1 MRRKLT
7 SIDDALARV
16 RPGSTIALGGALLRR
31 QPMAL
36 VRGLVRHGIGDL
48 TVLGWASTTATD
60 LLAGA
65 GLLKRYEGIYVG
77 LFWHG
82 TARNFRRAVEA
93 GRVEVRD
100 FSESAMVQR
109 LRAGGTGLSFLPTK
123 ALLGTDMARRNPDQV
138 RELACPFTDDR
149 YHALAA
155 ARADVALIHGYVAD
169 EYGNVQMP
177 VVRDTDDIDQH
188 LAKAADRVIV
198 TVERIVPHEAICRR
212 PALTYIPASWVEAV
226 VEAPYGAHPS
236 ACDGFYDED
245 EDHLQAWI
253 EASRTTDGF
262 DAYVE
267 RHVRAT
273 GSEAGYQATIG
284 GMDRLRTLDVEPVET
299 WS

>member
-1 MRRKLT
+1 
-7 SIDDALARV
+7 
-16 RPGSTIALGGALLRR
+16 
-31 QPMAL
+31 MAL
-36 VRGLVRHGIGDL
+36 VRALVRHGIGDL
-48 TVLGWASTTATD
+48 TVLGWASTTAAD

-82 TARNFRRAVEA
+82 LARNFRRAVES
-93 GRVEVRD
+93 GQIDVRD

-123 ALLGTDMARRNPDQV
+123 ALLGTDMARLNPDQV
-138 RELACPFTDDR
+138 REIACPFTGER

-169 EYGNVQMP
+169 EFGNVQMP

-188 LAKAADRVIV
+188 LAKAAGKVIV
-198 TVERIVPHEAICRR
+198 TVERIVPHEVICRR
-212 PALTYIPASWVEAV
+212 PALTYIPATWVEAV

-245 EDHLQAWI
+245 EAHLQAWI
-253 EASRTTDGF
+253 EASRSPEGF
-262 DAYVE
+262 AGYVE
-267 RHVRAT
+267 RYIRAS
-273 GSEAGYQATIG
+273 GSEAGYQEAVG
-284 GMDRLRTLDVEPVET
+284 GAGALRALDVEPVET
-299 WS
+299 WP